1 MPTSDRPHGP
11 ADGPNGPSKCPTDPP
26 SPDRF
31 EVSSTGGHP
40 GRLVRYAGCFPVAT
54 PEEIPLPQELLP
66 VGVPAFEVSPGPHF
80 SRPRPG
86 FPTISRELSGDFV
99 RRGRAPPGR
108 RPSKQHDTGESF
120 RVTHFA
126 TPAQASR
133 ISRHPRKR
141 ILRHPP
147 MRPDASRFA
156 PKSKCRTSVSK
167 CRTSVSFRSRRQRH
181 PHPGSVSKRASSPSP
196 YGRCD
201 PGSVAFDLSP
211 SSNRPSGTSA

>member
-11 ADGPNGPSKCPTDPP
+11 ADGPNGPSKRPTDPP

-99 RRGRAPPGR
+99 RRGRAPPDVAR
-108 RPSKQHDTGESF
+108 RSST
-120 RVTHFA
+120 
-126 TPAQASR
+126 TPANRFASR

-201 PGSVAFDLSP
+201 PGSVAFDPSP